1 MWNLSESEL
10 LLTIAELSVAFAGF
24 ASLASILGRR
34 FSRDDPRV
42 DAGRLVNM
50 LTLSLSVT
58 VLALVPLLPM
68 LLEWSSRWV
77 WGSAGAIGIAGFA
90 LLGPSVLRRTR
101 QMRQYPG
108 FNPSANVVNHALA
121 VAAFVGFICCVLGIP
136 IAKPFAIYFGS
147 LVAQL
152 ISCAILFFH
161 VIASLL
167 EPRAPG
173 EE

>member
-1 MWNLSESEL
+1 MWNLSESDL
-10 LLTIAELSVAFAGF
+10 LLTTAELSVAFAGF

-34 FSRDDPRV
+34 FSRDDPRLN
-42 DAGRLVNM
+42 AGLLNM

-58 VLALVPLLPM
+58 ALALVPHLPM

-77 WGSAGAIGIAGFA
+77 WGSAGAIGVATFA
-90 LLGPSVLRRTR
+90 LLGPSILRRTR

-121 VAAFVGFICCVLGIP
+121 AVAFVGFICCVIGIP
-136 IAKPFAIYFGS
+136 TAKLFATYFGS

-152 ISCAILFFH
+152 ISCAILFFN

-167 EPRAPG
+167 EPHAPSA
-173 EE
+173 E